1 MALAL
6 IVRVLFGAVLALS
19 AGISEG
25 ETYPAR
31 SVRLVVPFPPSGGT
45 DLLGRLVAQKLG
57 EQLKQTFVVDNRGG
71 AAGTLGAQIVA
82 KAPTDGY
89 TLLFAS
95 ASFAISASYYK
106 SLPYDSLRD
115 FAAVGL
121 VASQPLALIVHP
133 SVRAQTV
140 RELIALARAEPD
152 KLNFASSSAGSITHL
167 AAELLKSMTGTRMLH
182 VPYKGAAP
190 ATTAVLMGEAQLFF
204 APLGPSL
211 GHIRAGRIRALGLGS
226 AKRSTIMP
234 ELSTIAEAGV
244 PGYEAD
250 TWYGLLAPAGSSK
263 GVIAA
268 LNRGISAGLKDAD
281 VLERLGALGFD
292 AAVSAPEDFAA
303 YVRSEIHKWG
313 ETMKQ
318 AGMRPS

>member
-1 MALAL
+1 MNLPTPCTLDATPAARVSLHLKLAGDRGGVMALAL

-211 GHIRAGRIRALGLGS
+211 GHIRAGSIRALGLGS
-226 AKRSTIMP
+226 A
-234 ELSTIAEAGV
+234 
-244 PGYEAD
+244 
-250 TWYGLLAPAGSSK
+250 
-263 GVIAA
+263 
-268 LNRGISAGLKDAD
+268 
-281 VLERLGALGFD
+281 ER
-292 AAVSAPEDFAA
+292 
-303 YVRSEIHKWG
+303 
-313 ETMKQ
+313 
-318 AGMRPS
+318 